1 MAVTINKKKKD
12 KTQPSG
18 YNYKYK
24 RLYDLGE
31 DRMLQVD
38 SLLTQG
44 DSTMSVAEKVQFEWN
59 ACTSVKIGTL
69 DKQLQR
75 YRKDIL
81 EPRLVAAANKASE
94 NGTKITKEMQK
105 FNENV
110 DVQNLLE
117 QSVTMQ
123 WARITKMYAVEAGK
137 GEKGKLDPNINK
149 ELRPFTDM
157 CRVLANLQLETG
169 VLRRVPKQVQGFFQQ
184 LSGDEVKEF
193 QLEMTSNDETL
204 KSLGLIKNVLQDAAK
219 EIEDGEYVPVEPDLS
234 PVPASDGEDM
244 EPEPH

>member
-1 MAVTINKKKKD
+1 MAVTVKKKD
-12 KTQPSG
+12 PKQPSG
-18 YNYKYK
+18 FNYKYK

-44 DSTMSVAEKVQFEWN
+44 DSTMSVAEKIQFEWN

-94 NGTKITKEMQK
+94 NGTKITKEMK
-105 FNENV
+105 AFNDTV
-110 DVQNLLE
+110 DVQDMLT

-123 WARITKMYAVEAGK
+123 WARITKMYAKEAGK
-137 GEKGKLDPNINK
+137 ESGKMDPAINK

-184 LSGDEVKEF
+184 LSGDEVQEF
-193 QLEMTSNDETL
+193 RLEMTSNDETL

-219 EIEDGEYVPVEPDLS
+219 EIDDGEYIPAEPELS
-234 PVPASDGEDM
+234 PVSTSDGEDM

>member
-1 MAVTINKKKKD
+1 MTKKKKD

-24 RLYDLGE
+24 RLYDLGS
-31 DRMLQVD
+31 DRMGVVD

-44 DSTMSVAEKVQFEWN
+44 DSTMSVAEHIQFEWN
-59 ACTSVKIGTL
+59 ACTQVKIGTL

-75 YRKDIL
+75 YRKDVL
-81 EPRLVAAANKASE
+81 EPRLVAAANRSTK
-94 NGTKITKEMQK
+94 NGTKVTKEMK
-105 FNENV
+105 AFSEGV
-110 DVQNLLE
+110 DVSDMLT

-123 WARITKMYAVEAGK
+123 WARIQKAYAKEVGK
-137 GEKGKLDPNINK
+137 GAEGKLDPAINK

-184 LSGDEVKEF
+184 LSGDEVQEF
-193 QLEMTSNDETL
+193 RLEMTSNDETL

-219 EIEDGEYVPVEPDLS
+219 EIDSGEYIPVEPSLS
-234 PVPASDGEDM
+234 PVPDSDGEDL
-244 EPEPH
+244 ESGTH

>member
-1 MAVTINKKKKD
+1 MAVTKKKKD

-59 ACTSVKIGTL
+59 ACTQVKIGTL

-81 EPRLVAAANKASE
+81 EPRLVAAANNATE
-94 NGTKITKEMQK
+94 NGTKITKEMK
-105 FNENV
+105 AFKEGV

-117 QSVTMQ
+117 KSVEMQ

-137 GEKGKLDPNINK
+137 GEKGKIDANINK

-184 LSGDEVKEF
+184 LSGDEVQEF
-193 QLEMTSNDETL
+193 RLEMTSNDETL
-204 KSLGLIKNVLQDAAK
+204 KSLGLIKDVLQDAAK
-219 EIEDGEYVPVEPDLS
+219 EIDDGEYIPVESDFGS
-234 PVPASDGEDM
+234 VSTSDGEDM
-244 EPEPH
+244 EPESH

>member
-1 MAVTINKKKKD
+1 MAVTKKKKD
-12 KTQPSG
+12 KMQPSG

-24 RLYDLGE
+24 RLYDLGD
-31 DRMLQVD
+31 DRMGVIE

-44 DSTMSVAEKVQFEWN
+44 DSTMSVAEKIQFEWN
-59 ACTSVKIGTL
+59 QCKHVKIGTL

-81 EPRLVAAANKASE
+81 EPRLVAAANNATK
-94 NGTKITKEMQK
+94 NGTVVTKEMK
-105 FNENV
+105 AFKEGV
-110 DVQNLLE
+110 DVQHMLE
-117 QSVTMQ
+117 ESVTMQ
-123 WARITKMYAVEAGK
+123 WARIQKAYAKEAGK
-137 GEKGKLDPNINK
+137 GADGKLDPAINK

-184 LSGDEVKEF
+184 LSGDEVQEF
-193 QLEMTSNDETL
+193 RLEMTSNDETL

-219 EIEDGEYVPVEPDLS
+219 EIEDGEYVPVEPSLS
-234 PVPASDGEDM
+234 PLSVSDGEDL
-244 EPEPH
+244 ESGTH